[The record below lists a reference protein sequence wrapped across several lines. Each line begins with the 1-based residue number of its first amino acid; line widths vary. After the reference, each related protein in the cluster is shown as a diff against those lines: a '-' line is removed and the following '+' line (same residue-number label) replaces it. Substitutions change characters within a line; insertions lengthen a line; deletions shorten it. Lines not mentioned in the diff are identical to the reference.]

1 MLVFE
6 YDIYKKDIKGK
17 GFKVVSLGD
26 KYELDEYGL
35 AKLDKRVIKLTAGE
49 CIKLLI
55 DEDYREKMVEE
66 NFQSGREF
74 FSLKSLEEKLKR
86 II

>member
-1 MLVFE
+1 
-6 YDIYKKDIKGK
+6 K

-35 AKLDKRVIKLTAGE
+35 AKLDKRVIKRTAGE

-74 FSLKSLEEKLKR
+74 FSHESLEEKLKR